1 MTRQKISSDSIE
13 LHGRNMRVLLYNIQ
27 IVSNNRKNPT
37 KSRHPKIDLPNFPTR
52 KIQGGGGGQFQTP
65 QNPSII
71 LVTLTLELPP
81 NPPLH
86 PSPYHTHTHTH
97 TRSL

>member
-37 KSRHPKIDLPNFPTR
+37 KSRHPKIYLPNFPTR
-52 KIQGGGGGQFQTP
+52 KIQGGGGGGI
-65 QNPSII
+65 S
-71 LVTLTLELPP
+71 
-81 NPPLH
+81 NPPK
-86 PSPYHTHTHTH
+86 SFDHTCHLNSGVTP
-97 TRSL
+97 

>member
-37 KSRHPKIDLPNFPTR
+37 KSRHPKIDLPNFLPEKSR
-52 KIQGGGGGQFQTP
+52 GGGEFQTP

-97 TRSL
+97 TH